1 MFGFCSR
8 PVAHVTEQEGRK
20 ERKERKGEAA
30 EQHISIALVP
40 PSENSSRTLEP
51 RGREER
57 GSPSTP
63 FVPNASLDGWTNGKA
78 KRERETK
85 EHQSPFPSP
94 DIHLGE
100 RAFSSFCLK
109 S

>member
-57 GSPSTP
+57 GSPSPP

-78 KRERETK
+78 KRERERRK
-85 EHQSPFPSP
+85 SISHPSP
-94 DIHLGE
+94 LPTFILVNVH
-100 RAFSSFCLK
+100 FQVFV
-109 S
+109 